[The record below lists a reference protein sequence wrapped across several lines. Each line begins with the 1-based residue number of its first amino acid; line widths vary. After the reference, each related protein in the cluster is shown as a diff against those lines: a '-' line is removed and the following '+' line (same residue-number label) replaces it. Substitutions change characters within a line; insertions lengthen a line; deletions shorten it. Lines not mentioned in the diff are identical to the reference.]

1 MSSTRVT
8 WSGKQGA
15 TGSLRARN
23 VPWLSADVIP
33 WLYMAAALCLIG
45 ALGFVHVGQASHVA
59 GLIEDMEGLEAD
71 LYDLKQQNNA
81 LRLQIAEH
89 EQMSDL
95 KERALAMGFVEAE
108 SIEYVVVVVDELH
121 SSAGDGG
128 GADVGRAGGGS
139 PPSLPVSWHGV
150 LQQFTN
156 WMGLAQARSS
166 R

>member
-8 WSGKQGA
+8 WSGRQGSIR
-15 TGSLRARN
+15 SLRARN
-23 VPWLSADVIP
+23 LLWLSADVMP

-59 GLIEDMEGLEAD
+59 SLIEDMEGLEAD

-81 LRLQIAEH
+81 LRLRIAEH
-89 EQMSDL
+89 EQMPGL

-121 SSAGDGG
+121 SPAADGG
-128 GADVGRAGGGS
+128 EADGGRAGGDL
-139 PPSLPVSWHGV
+139 PPPLPVAWHGV

-156 WMGLAQARSS
+156 WMGLARARSP